1 MTDTENMTQAL
12 FNVDFGVSA
21 LGMMLNVRATNGL
34 NEEQEASLTQCIETL
49 TQHTKE
55 LTKHM
60 EKIGV
65 KL

>member
-21 LGMMLNVRATNGL
+21 LGMMLNVRANGGL
-34 NEEQEASLTQCIETL
+34 NEEQEASLTQAIETL
-49 TQHTKE
+49 SQHMKE
-55 LTKHM
+55 LTEHM